1 MTTRDRILNETLTLF
16 AENGYDGTSV
26 EQIAEKVG
34 IKAPS
39 LYNHFKGKADILNAL
54 IDSAEKHYEMS
65 FGSENNI
72 GRLPESREEFIET
85 TLKKVRFT
93 IHDPMIQKIRKFLVQ
108 EQFRNERLAEITTR
122 HQLDVL
128 LQMYATIIS
137 SMIDKG
143 ICKKDYPELLAA
155 ELTAP
160 VVVWVAK
167 LDRQPQ
173 YEQEIMESI
182 EKHIRHFC
190 DVYMTHRN

>member
-85 TLKKVRFT
+85 TLKKIRFT

-122 HQLDVL
+122 HQLDGL

>member
-65 FGSENNI
+65 FGSGNNI

-93 IHDPMIQKIRKFLVQ
+93 IHDPMIQKIRKFVVQ

-122 HQLDVL
+122 HQLDGL